1 MRTKYYYG
9 EYTKHSEEGD
19 HFPEVLWMKMV
30 TNCEGKVDS
39 WHGKDFSVI
48 KTTDCLPNKALCTA
62 RWLQQ

>member
-30 TNCEGKVDS
+30 TNCEEKWTRGTEKI
-39 WHGKDFSVI
+39 SV
-48 KTTDCLPNKALCTA
+48 
-62 RWLQQ
+62 